1 MSPRVYEKLSRR
13 PAAFRHM
20 TGMTVVEFDGLYR
33 QAETALGEER
43 VERLNLRPRQRAI
56 GAGGQFKNTARDRL
70 LMALIW
76 LRVYPT
82 YDVLGFVFDLDK
94 SNVCRNLHPVLVVLR
109 HLLGDEITWPDT
121 QKRKKMR
128 MDRFAEEFADVI
140 AIVDA
145 TEQPTQ
151 RPKDKGTQKMY
162 YSGKKKRHTLKH
174 QVTVTREGKIIHIG
188 QTAPGARHDRTM
200 FADSGVGDRLQ
211 DDEACMGD
219 KGYQGIQHS
228 CKAVLPDK
236 KPKGKELS
244 AVRRARNRRITQ
256 VRIVVEHTIGR
267 MKIFQVLVQTYRHP
281 RESHD
286 EVFEIVAAL
295 TNRQIRRRLRCGAL
309 A

>member
-33 QAETALGEER
+33 QAEPALGEGR

-56 GAGGQFKNTARDRL
+56 GAGGQFKNNARDRL
-70 LMALIW
+70 LMALFW

-82 YDVLGFVFDLDK
+82 YDVLGFLFDLDK
-94 SNVCRNLHPVLVVLR
+94 SNVCRNLHPALAVLR
-109 HLLGDEITWPDT
+109 HLLGDEIAWPNSH
-121 QKRKKMR
+121 KRKKMK
-128 MDRFAEEFADVI
+128 MDQFAEEFADVI

-151 RPKDKGTQKMY
+151 RPKEKGTQKIY

-174 QVTVTREGKIIHIG
+174 QLTVTREGKIIHIG

-219 KGYQGIQHS
+219 KGYQGIQHG

-236 KPKGKELS
+236 KPKGKALS
-244 AVRRARNRRITQ
+244 AVQRARNRRITQ

-267 MKIFQVLVQTYRHP
+267 MKTFQVLAQTYRHP

-286 EVFEIVAAL
+286 EAFEIVAAL
-295 TNRQIRRRLRCGAL
+295 TNRQIRKRLRCA
-309 A
+309 APA